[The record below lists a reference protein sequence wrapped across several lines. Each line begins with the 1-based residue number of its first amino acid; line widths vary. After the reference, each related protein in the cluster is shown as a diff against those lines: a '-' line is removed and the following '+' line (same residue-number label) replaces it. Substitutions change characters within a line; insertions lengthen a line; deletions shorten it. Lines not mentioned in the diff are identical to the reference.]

1 MKKILLIFS
10 IIALSFAAKA
20 QPGSLDTVKQNLTMK
35 ASEWA
40 YYVSYFNGA
49 KDSAAIAFI
58 RSVRT
63 AAQAIQSPNWN
74 TAITVNNV
82 PGIFIVKIYN
92 ISKQMPAGEAVQLGL
107 AGANTISAIA
117 NPVLQYYIGQIDSRH
132 QSGFLDHR
140 NLGKNILIDN

>member
-20 QPGSLDTVKQNLTMK
+20 QPGNIDTVKQNLTMK

-40 YYVSYFNGA
+40 YYVSYFNGE

-63 AAQAIQSPNWN
+63 AAQAIQSP
-74 TAITVNNV
+74 
-82 PGIFIVKIYN
+82 
-92 ISKQMPAGEAVQLGL
+92 S
-107 AGANTISAIA
+107 
-117 NPVLQYYIGQIDSRH
+117 
-132 QSGFLDHR
+132 
-140 NLGKNILIDN
+140 